1 MKRKNNKGFT
11 LIEILAAVVILGIIS
26 TIAVP
31 AVYKYVTKTKD
42 FSYENM
48 YKTVYDA
55 VKNYRIDTNDVSAN
69 GITAPT
75 YTKADINNFVELNY
89 LDPLIDPADR
99 SKKCSAEVYVF
110 ECNNEDKTVLED
122 HSYSVQL
129 TCSAYSDAKVFN
141 DNGDLLS
148 DAEIASCVGDGDG
161 NVGNF
166 TVEDADLK
174 YEDKNGADYDGKWT
188 NKNVWLGNF
197 KVKGINLSDVDHFE
211 YSTTVKSSVDV
222 NAEAISLG
230 TNAKQYRFT
239 GETNVSFRVRAVDK
253 NGRVSV
259 WSDKVFRVRID
270 RVSPEVTMELIDSS
284 DNFISPA
291 YKGTATSN
299 TYTHDGWVGSS
310 GSTVPNVRIS
320 AKDDKS
326 GINEELKVNY
336 NTSGDF
342 SNFNTNWN
350 GVSGSKK
357 FKDGNV
363 FIANGLDDGFRV
375 IECTV
380 TDKAGNKTTGTIKVK
395 IDTTAPEV
403 TMKIINSS
411 NDFSSSSFKG
421 TSTKNVYIHDSWV
434 GKSDS
439 GNPKVRISA
448 KDNGAGINEEFD
460 IKYNATDDYSN
471 FNTNWTNQS
480 GSRKFKTNNKFTSK
494 EIGGGFR
501 VIECTVTDKAGNV
514 TRGTIKVKIDTV
526 APSVT
531 MAMVYGDNKSTTGCT
546 SKKFTGSGDG
556 NTDTCSDWV
565 KKNENNKVK
574 VMITATDS
582 GKLKDNLEVYYN
594 TAGDYKNF
602 NKMWNNSSGSKNFES
617 DSTFTS
623 NEIIDGYRVIKCVVK
638 DEAGN
643 TTEGIINVKI
653 DTKPPTIKLD
663 LKTASKSTLLKSYS
677 CSDSTCDKS
686 YTNGDNDWVNKS
698 VKDTV
703 SFSDN
708 GSGTSSLK
716 ARYNEAGKSSNNG
729 KMSEWS
735 TRENDS
741 SVTIKDGDR
750 YMEYQATDVAGN
762 TTTLKFSVKKDTE
775 PPKIKV
781 SFIGNKNNDNKT
793 MFTADFT
800 ATDDEN
806 RSEYASS
813 LEYEYDPWVNSYN
826 DIVGETITVSD
837 ALSGVKKDAKIKRTL
852 YNSTYSYTQAL
863 KNAATTT
870 DDWSYTSNYERTI
883 KYSDTYLADGYRVF
897 TYQVKD
903 QAGNVATYKVK
914 FKIDKTPPTGWVQV
928 LDKDGKAIAFKSDG
942 TTQITQKVTFSKTL
956 TDLVGLKIHGEDV
969 TSGVGAYF
977 NIGFNKPGKT
987 TCAIDDTIN
996 TTYSYSFSDIT
1007 YNNDD
1012 ISTKATRVIKNA
1024 FYNGCRYFKVTL
1036 TDIAG
1041 NKKTI
1046 KIALTQNTNQATE
1059 TVAADT
1065 NPVGCHYYDYYV
1077 RRTGYSWGCT
1087 CGSTHSSS
1095 TGAHFIVC
1103 KHTDGKYYGKKE
1115 YYRKVK
1121 NNKTKQLGPTLIC
1134 PDSPKPA
1141 DGDIAKHKYL
1151 SKKISDTINWD
1162 YYGSTVSGKKWS
1174 NW

>member
-11 LIEILAAVVILGIIS
+11 LIEILAAIVILGIIS

-110 ECNNEDKTVLED
+110 VCNNEDKTVLED

-148 DAEIASCVGDGDG
+148 DAEIASCIGGGDG

-174 YEDKNGADYDGKWT
+174 FEDKNGADYDGKWT

-211 YSTTVKSSVDV
+211 YSTAAQSSVDV

-239 GETNVSFRVRAVDK
+239 DETNVSFRVRAVDK

-284 DNFISPA
+284 DNFTSPT

-357 FKDGNV
+357 FKDGNI

-403 TMKIINSS
+403 TMKIVNS
-411 NDFSSSSFKG
+411 NNNFTSSFKG

-448 KDNGAGINEEFD
+448 EDNGAGINEEFD

-852 YNSTYSYTQAL
+852 YNSAYSYTQAL

-928 LDKDGKAIAFKSDG
+928 LDKDDKAIAFKSDG
-942 TTQITQKVTFSKTL
+942 TTQITQKATFSKTL
-956 TDLVGLKIHGEDV
+956 TDLVGLKIHGEDK

-987 TCAIDDTIN
+987 KCAIDDTIN

>member
-11 LIEILAAVVILGIIS
+11 LIEILAAIVILGIIS

-110 ECNNEDKTVLED
+110 VCNNEDKTVLED

-148 DAEIASCVGDGDG
+148 DAEIASCIGGGDG

-211 YSTTVKSSVDV
+211 YSTAAQSSVDV
-222 NAEAISLG
+222 NAEAVSLG

-357 FKDGNV
+357 FKDGNI

-403 TMKIINSS
+403 TMKIVNS
-411 NDFSSSSFKG
+411 NNNFTSSFKG

-448 KDNGAGINEEFD
+448 EDNGAGINEEFD

-501 VIECTVTDKAGNV
+501 VIECTVTDKAGNL

-852 YNSTYSYTQAL
+852 YNSTYSYTKAL

-987 TCAIDDTIN
+987 KCAIDDAIN

>member
-11 LIEILAAVVILGIIS
+11 LIEILAAIVILGIIS

-55 VKNYRIDTNDVSAN
+55 VKNYRIDTNDDSVTRPN
-69 GITAPT
+69 VPT
-75 YTKADINNFVELNY
+75 YTKSDINEFVELNY
-89 LDPLIDPADR
+89 LDSLIDPADR

-110 ECNNEDKTVLED
+110 DCLDDDKTVLRD
-122 HSYSVQL
+122 HVYSVQL
-129 TCSAYSDAKVFN
+129 TCSAHSSTRIFN
-141 DNGDLLS
+141 DNGDFLS
-148 DAEIASCVGDGDG
+148 DAEIASCIGGGDG

-174 YEDKNGADYDGKWT
+174 FEDKNGADYDGKWT

-211 YSTTVKSSVDV
+211 YSTTVKSSVDI

-239 GETNVSFRVRAVDK
+239 DETNVSFRVRAVDK

-284 DNFISPA
+284 DNFTSPT

-403 TMKIINSS
+403 TMKIVNS
-411 NDFSSSSFKG
+411 NNNFTSSFKG
-421 TSTKNVYIHDSWV
+421 TSTKNVCIHDSWV

-448 KDNGAGINEEFD
+448 EDNGAGINEEFD

-494 EIGGGFR
+494 EIGDGFR

-514 TRGTIKVKIDTV
+514 TKGTIKVKIDTT
-526 APSVT
+526 APEVT
-531 MAMVYGDNKSTTGCT
+531 MKIVNSNNYFSSPTYIGVDTVNNTYIHGSWVGKSGTTKPSIRVEAKDNA
-546 SKKFTGSGDG
+546 SG
-556 NTDTCSDWV
+556 V
-565 KKNENNKVK
+565 NENLNV
-574 VMITATDS
+574 
-582 GKLKDNLEVYYN
+582 NYN
-594 TAGDYKNF
+594 TAGDYNDF
-602 NKMWNNSSGSKNFES
+602 NTNWTDTSGSKKFTGNV
-617 DSTFTS
+617 FTS
-623 NEIIDGYRVIKCVVK
+623 GDLADGYRVFEATVTDRAGNKTTGTIKVK
-638 DEAGN
+638 IDATLPKITMNLYNNSNNTKVGDTYSCSNNTCDIKYTNSSTNNWVNKDVYDKISVSDTGSGVDDNTILAGYNAYGNASLNTNVTFKNRTNGSTSQRILDGNRYMIYKVTDRAGN
-643 TTEGIINVKI
+643 TTELRFN
-653 DTKPPTIKLD
+653 
-663 LKTASKSTLLKSYS
+663 LLK
-677 CSDSTCDKS
+677 
-686 YTNGDNDWVNKS
+686 
-698 VKDTV
+698 DT
-703 SFSDN
+703 D
-708 GSGTSSLK
+708 
-716 ARYNEAGKSSNNG
+716 
-729 KMSEWS
+729 
-735 TRENDS
+735 
-741 SVTIKDGDR
+741 
-750 YMEYQATDVAGN
+750 
-762 TTTLKFSVKKDTE
+762 

-781 SFIGNKNNDNKT
+781 SFTGNKNNKT

-800 ATDDEN
+800 AIDDEN

-826 DIVGETITVSD
+826 DIIGDKIVVSD
-837 ALSGVKKDAKIKRTL
+837 SLSGVDRDAKILRKL
-852 YNSTYSYTQAL
+852 YNDDSDYDKAMSNNTKSSYWNYDNDSTSR
-863 KNAATTT
+863 
-870 DDWSYTSNYERTI
+870 SF
-883 KYSDTYLADGYRVF
+883 KYDAKYLADGYRVF

-903 QAGNVATYKVK
+903 QAGNSATYKVK
-914 FKIDKTPPTGWVQV
+914 FKVDKKLPTGWVQV

-942 TTQITQKVTFSKTL
+942 TTRITQEVTFSKTL
-956 TDLVGLKIHGEDV
+956 TDRVGLKIHGEDV
-969 TSGVGAYF
+969 TSGVYAYF
-977 NIGFNKPGKT
+977 SIGFNKSGKT

-996 TTYSYSFSDIT
+996 TTSSYSFSDIT

-1012 ISTKATRVIKNA
+1012 ISTKATRVIKKA

-1041 NKKTI
+1041 NKRTI
-1046 KIALTQNTNQATE
+1046 KIKLTQDTTQAAE
-1059 TVAADT
+1059 TVKADT

-1077 RRTGYSWGCT
+1077 RRTGYSWGCS

-1095 TGAHFIVC
+1095 TGAHFVVC

-1121 NNKTKQLGPTLIC
+1121 NNQTKKLGPTLIC
-1134 PDSPKPA
+1134 PYSPKPA
-1141 DGDIAKHKYL
+1141 DGDIANHKYL
-1151 SKKISDTINWD
+1151 SKKVSDTIDWS

>member
-11 LIEILAAVVILGIIS
+11 LIEILAAIVILGIIS

-110 ECNNEDKTVLED
+110 VCNNEDKTVLED

-148 DAEIASCVGDGDG
+148 DAEIASCIGGGDG

-174 YEDKNGADYDGKWT
+174 FEDKNGADYDGKWT

-211 YSTTVKSSVDV
+211 YSTAAQSSVDV
-222 NAEAISLG
+222 NAEAVSLG

-357 FKDGNV
+357 FKDGNI

-403 TMKIINSS
+403 TMKIVNS
-411 NDFSSSSFKG
+411 NNNFTSSFKG

-448 KDNGAGINEEFD
+448 EDNGAGINEEFD

-501 VIECTVTDKAGNV
+501 VIECTVTDKAGNL

-852 YNSTYSYTQAL
+852 YNSTYSYTKAL

>member
-11 LIEILAAVVILGIIS
+11 LIEILAAIVILGIIS

-110 ECNNEDKTVLED
+110 VCNNEDKTVLED

-148 DAEIASCVGDGDG
+148 DAEIASCIGGGDG

-211 YSTTVKSSVDV
+211 YSTAAQSSVDV

-239 GETNVSFRVRAVDK
+239 DETNVSFRVRAVDK

-284 DNFISPA
+284 DNFTSPT

-299 TYTHDGWVGSS
+299 TYTHDGWVGGS

-357 FKDGNV
+357 FKDGNI

-403 TMKIINSS
+403 TMKIVNS
-411 NDFSSSSFKG
+411 NNNFTSSFKG

-448 KDNGAGINEEFD
+448 EDNGAGINEEFD

-928 LDKDGKAIAFKSDG
+928 LDKDDKAIAFKSDG
-942 TTQITQKVTFSKTL
+942 TTQITQKATFSKTL
-956 TDLVGLKIHGEDV
+956 TDLVGLKIHGEDK

-987 TCAIDDTIN
+987 KCAIDDAIN

>member
-55 VKNYRIDTNDVSAN
+55 VKNYRIDTNDDSVK
-69 GITAPT
+69 GRTAPT
-75 YTKADINNFVELNY
+75 YTKNDINGFVELNY

-110 ECNNEDKTVLED
+110 DCNNEDKTVLRD
-122 HSYSVQL
+122 HVYSVQL
-129 TCSAYSDAKVFN
+129 TCSAHSSARIFN
-141 DNGDLLS
+141 DNGDFLS
-148 DAEIASCVGDGDG
+148 DAEIASCIGGGDG

-174 YEDKNGADYDGKWT
+174 FEDKNGADYDGKWT

-211 YSTTVKSSVDV
+211 YSTAAQSSVDV

-239 GETNVSFRVRAVDK
+239 GDTNVSFRVRAVDK

-284 DNFISPA
+284 DNFTSPT

-357 FKDGNV
+357 FKDGNI

-380 TDKAGNKTTGTIKVK
+380 TDKAGNKTTGTIRVK
-395 IDTTAPEV
+395 IDATAPEV
-403 TMKIINSS
+403 TMKIVNS
-411 NDFSSSSFKG
+411 NNNFTSSFKG

-448 KDNGAGINEEFD
+448 EDNGAGINEEFD

-677 CSDSTCDKS
+677 CSDSACDKS

-928 LDKDGKAIAFKSDG
+928 LDKDGKAIAFKSG
-942 TTQITQKVTFSKTL
+942 TTQITQEVTFSKTL
-956 TDLVGLKIHGEDV
+956 TDPVGLKIHGEDV

-977 NIGFNKPGKT
+977 NIGFNKSGKK

-996 TTYSYSFSDIT
+996 TTSSYSFSDIT

-1046 KIALTQNTNQATE
+1046 KIKLTQDTTQAAE
-1059 TVAADT
+1059 TVKADT

-1095 TGAHFIVC
+1095 TGGHFVVC

-1121 NNKTKQLGPTLIC
+1121 NNKTKELSPTLIC
-1134 PDSPKPA
+1134 PYSPKPA
-1141 DGDIAKHKYL
+1141 DGDIANHKFL
-1151 SKKISDTINWD
+1151 SKEISDTINWD

>member
-11 LIEILAAVVILGIIS
+11 LIEILAAIVILGIIS

-110 ECNNEDKTVLED
+110 VCNNEDKTVLED

-148 DAEIASCVGDGDG
+148 DAEIASCIGGGDG

-211 YSTTVKSSVDV
+211 YSTAAQSSVDV

-239 GETNVSFRVRAVDK
+239 DETNVSFRVRAVDK

-284 DNFISPA
+284 DNFTSPT

-299 TYTHDGWVGSS
+299 TYTHDGWVGGS

-357 FKDGNV
+357 FKDGNI

-403 TMKIINSS
+403 TMKIVNS
-411 NDFSSSSFKG
+411 NNNFTSSFKG

-448 KDNGAGINEEFD
+448 EDNGAGINEEFD

-914 FKIDKTPPTGWVQV
+914 FKVDKKLPTGWVQV
-928 LDKDGKAIAFKSDG
+928 LDKDDKAIAFKSDG
-942 TTQITQKVTFSKTL
+942 TTQITQKATFSKTL
-956 TDLVGLKIHGEDV
+956 TDLVGLKIHGEDK

-987 TCAIDDTIN
+987 KCAIDDTIN

>member
-11 LIEILAAVVILGIIS
+11 LIEILAAIVILGIIS

-110 ECNNEDKTVLED
+110 DCNNEDKTVLED

-174 YEDKNGADYDGKWT
+174 FEDKNGADYDGKWT

-211 YSTTVKSSVDV
+211 YSTAAQSSVDV

-239 GETNVSFRVRAVDK
+239 DETNVSFRVRAVDK

-270 RVSPEVTMELIDSS
+270 SVSPEVTMELIDSS
-284 DNFISPA
+284 DNFTSPT

-357 FKDGNV
+357 FKDGNI

-403 TMKIINSS
+403 TMKIVNS
-411 NDFSSSSFKG
+411 NNNFTSSFKG

-448 KDNGAGINEEFD
+448 EDNGAGINEEFD

-501 VIECTVTDKAGNV
+501 VIECTVTDKAGNL

-852 YNSTYSYTQAL
+852 YNSTYSYTKAL

>member
-11 LIEILAAVVILGIIS
+11 LIEILAAIVILGIIS

-110 ECNNEDKTVLED
+110 VCNNEDKTVLED

-174 YEDKNGADYDGKWT
+174 FEDKNGADYDGKWT

-211 YSTTVKSSVDV
+211 YSTAAQSSVDV
-222 NAEAISLG
+222 NAEAVSLG

-357 FKDGNV
+357 FKDGNI

-403 TMKIINSS
+403 TMKIVNS
-411 NDFSSSSFKG
+411 NNNFTSSFKG

-448 KDNGAGINEEFD
+448 EDNGAGINEEFD

-501 VIECTVTDKAGNV
+501 VIECTVTDKAGNL

-852 YNSTYSYTQAL
+852 YNSTYSYTKAL

-928 LDKDGKAIAFKSDG
+928 LDKDDKAIAFKSDG

>member
-11 LIEILAAVVILGIIS
+11 LIEILAAIVILGIIS

-110 ECNNEDKTVLED
+110 VCNNEDKTVLED

-148 DAEIASCVGDGDG
+148 DAEIASCIGGGDG

-211 YSTTVKSSVDV
+211 YSTAAQSSVDV
-222 NAEAISLG
+222 NAEAVSLG

-357 FKDGNV
+357 FKDGNI

-403 TMKIINSS
+403 TMKIVNS
-411 NDFSSSSFKG
+411 NNNFTSSFKG

-448 KDNGAGINEEFD
+448 EDNGAGINEEFD

-852 YNSTYSYTQAL
+852 YNSTYSYTKAL

-928 LDKDGKAIAFKSDG
+928 LDKDDKAIAFKSDG
-942 TTQITQKVTFSKTL
+942 TTQITQKATFSKTL
-956 TDLVGLKIHGEDV
+956 TDLVGLKIHGEDK

>member
-55 VKNYRIDTNDVSAN
+55 VKNYRIDTNDDSVK
-69 GITAPT
+69 GRTAPT
-75 YTKADINNFVELNY
+75 YTKNDINGFVELNY

-110 ECNNEDKTVLED
+110 DCNNEDKTVLRD
-122 HSYSVQL
+122 HVYSVQL
-129 TCSAYSDAKVFN
+129 TCSAHSSARIFN
-141 DNGDLLS
+141 DNGDFLS
-148 DAEIASCVGDGDG
+148 DAEIASCIGGGDG

-174 YEDKNGADYDGKWT
+174 FEDKNGADYDGKWT

-211 YSTTVKSSVDV
+211 YSTAAQSSVDV

-239 GETNVSFRVRAVDK
+239 GDTNVSFRVRAVDK

-380 TDKAGNKTTGTIKVK
+380 TDKAGNKTTGTIRVK
-395 IDTTAPEV
+395 IDATAPEV
-403 TMKIINSS
+403 TMKIVNS
-411 NDFSSSSFKG
+411 NNNFTSSFKG

-448 KDNGAGINEEFD
+448 EDNGAGINEEFD

-852 YNSTYSYTQAL
+852 YNSAYSYTQAL

-928 LDKDGKAIAFKSDG
+928 LDKDDKAIAFKSDG

-987 TCAIDDTIN
+987 TCAIDDAIN
-996 TTYSYSFSDIT
+996 TTSSYSFSDIT

-1036 TDIAG
+1036 IDIAG

-1141 DGDIAKHKYL
+1141 DGDIAKHKFL
-1151 SKKISDTINWD
+1151 SKEISDTINWD

>member
-11 LIEILAAVVILGIIS
+11 LIEILAAIVILGIIS

-110 ECNNEDKTVLED
+110 VCNNEDKTVLED

-148 DAEIASCVGDGDG
+148 DAEIASCIGGGDG

-174 YEDKNGADYDGKWT
+174 FEDKNGADYDGKWT

-211 YSTTVKSSVDV
+211 YSTAAQSSVDV

-239 GETNVSFRVRAVDK
+239 DETNVSFRVRAVDK

-284 DNFISPA
+284 DNFTSPT

-299 TYTHDGWVGSS
+299 TYTHDGWVGGS

-357 FKDGNV
+357 FKDGNI

-403 TMKIINSS
+403 TMKIVNS
-411 NDFSSSSFKG
+411 NNNFTSSFKG

-448 KDNGAGINEEFD
+448 EDNGAGINEEFD

-852 YNSTYSYTQAL
+852 YNSAYSYTQAL

-928 LDKDGKAIAFKSDG
+928 LDKDDKAIAFKSDG
-942 TTQITQKVTFSKTL
+942 TTQITQKATFSKTL
-956 TDLVGLKIHGEDV
+956 TDLVGLKIHGEDK

-987 TCAIDDTIN
+987 KCAIDDTIN

>member
-11 LIEILAAVVILGIIS
+11 LIEILAAIVILGIIS

-110 ECNNEDKTVLED
+110 VCNNEDKTVLED

-148 DAEIASCVGDGDG
+148 DAEIASCIGGGDG

-211 YSTTVKSSVDV
+211 YSTAAQSSVDV
-222 NAEAISLG
+222 NAEAVSLG

-357 FKDGNV
+357 FKDGNI

-403 TMKIINSS
+403 TMKIVNS
-411 NDFSSSSFKG
+411 NNNFTSSFKG

-448 KDNGAGINEEFD
+448 EDNGAGINEEFD

-501 VIECTVTDKAGNV
+501 VIECTVTDKAGNL

-852 YNSTYSYTQAL
+852 YNSAYSYTQAL

-928 LDKDGKAIAFKSDG
+928 LDKDDKAIAFKSDG

-956 TDLVGLKIHGEDV
+956 TDLVGLKIHGEDK

-987 TCAIDDTIN
+987 KCAIDDAIN

>member
-11 LIEILAAVVILGIIS
+11 LIEILGAIVILGIIS

-110 ECNNEDKTVLED
+110 VCNNEDKTVLED

-148 DAEIASCVGDGDG
+148 DAEIASCIGGGDG

-211 YSTTVKSSVDV
+211 YSTAAQSSVDV

-239 GETNVSFRVRAVDK
+239 DETNVSFRVRAVDK

-284 DNFISPA
+284 DNFTSPT

-357 FKDGNV
+357 FKDGNI

-403 TMKIINSS
+403 TMKIVNS
-411 NDFSSSSFKG
+411 NNNFTSSFKG

-448 KDNGAGINEEFD
+448 EDNGAGINEEFD

-677 CSDSTCDKS
+677 CSDSACDKS

-852 YNSTYSYTQAL
+852 YNSTYSYTKAL

>member
-55 VKNYRIDTNDVSAN
+55 VKNYRIDTNDDSVK
-69 GITAPT
+69 GRTAPT
-75 YTKADINNFVELNY
+75 YTKNDINGFVELNY

-110 ECNNEDKTVLED
+110 DCNNEDKTVLRD
-122 HSYSVQL
+122 HVYSVQL
-129 TCSAYSDAKVFN
+129 TCSAHSSARIFN
-141 DNGDLLS
+141 DNGDFLS
-148 DAEIASCVGDGDG
+148 DAEIASCIGGGDG

-174 YEDKNGADYDGKWT
+174 FEDKNGADYDGKWT

-211 YSTTVKSSVDV
+211 YSTAAQSSVDV

-239 GETNVSFRVRAVDK
+239 GDTNVSFRVRAVDK

-284 DNFISPA
+284 DNFTSPT

-380 TDKAGNKTTGTIKVK
+380 TDKAGNKTTGTIRVK
-395 IDTTAPEV
+395 IDATAPEV
-403 TMKIINSS
+403 TMKIVNS
-411 NDFSSSSFKG
+411 NNNFTSSFKG

-448 KDNGAGINEEFD
+448 EDNGAGINEEFD

-735 TRENDS
+735 TRKNDS

-852 YNSTYSYTQAL
+852 YNSAYSYTQAL

-928 LDKDGKAIAFKSDG
+928 LDKDDKAIAFKSDG

-987 TCAIDDTIN
+987 TCAIDDAIN
-996 TTYSYSFSDIT
+996 TTSSYSFSDIT

-1012 ISTKATRVIKNA
+1012 ISTKATRVIKKA

-1036 TDIAG
+1036 IDIAG

>member
-110 ECNNEDKTVLED
+110 VCNNEDKTVLED

-148 DAEIASCVGDGDG
+148 DAEIASCIGGGDG

-174 YEDKNGADYDGKWT
+174 YEDKNGADYGGKWT

-211 YSTTVKSSVDV
+211 YSTAAQSSVDV
-222 NAEAISLG
+222 NAEAVSLG

-239 GETNVSFRVRAVDK
+239 DETNVSFRVRAVDK

-284 DNFISPA
+284 DNFTSPT

-380 TDKAGNKTTGTIKVK
+380 TDKAGNKTTGTIRVK
-395 IDTTAPEV
+395 IDATAPEV
-403 TMKIINSS
+403 TMKIVNS
-411 NDFSSSSFKG
+411 NNNFTSSFKG

-677 CSDSTCDKS
+677 CSDSACDKS

-928 LDKDGKAIAFKSDG
+928 LDKDDKAIAFKSDG
-942 TTQITQKVTFSKTL
+942 TTQITQKATFSKTL

-987 TCAIDDTIN
+987 KCAIDDTIN

>member
-148 DAEIASCVGDGDG
+148 DAEIASCVGGGDG

-174 YEDKNGADYDGKWT
+174 FEDKNGADYDGKWT

-852 YNSTYSYTQAL
+852 YNSAYSYTQAL

-928 LDKDGKAIAFKSDG
+928 LDKDDKAIAFKSDG
-942 TTQITQKVTFSKTL
+942 TTQITQKATFSKTL
-956 TDLVGLKIHGEDV
+956 TDLVGLKIHGEDK

-987 TCAIDDTIN
+987 KCAIDDAIN
-996 TTYSYSFSDIT
+996 TTSSYSFSDIT

-1036 TDIAG
+1036 IDIAG

>member
-781 SFIGNKNNDNKT
+781 SFTGNKNNDNKT

-852 YNSTYSYTQAL
+852 YNSAYSYTQAL

-956 TDLVGLKIHGEDV
+956 TDLVGLKIHGEDK

-987 TCAIDDTIN
+987 KCAIDDAIN

>member
-11 LIEILAAVVILGIIS
+11 LIEILAAIVILGIIS

-110 ECNNEDKTVLED
+110 VCNNEDKTVLED

-148 DAEIASCVGDGDG
+148 DAEIASCIGGGDG

-211 YSTTVKSSVDV
+211 YSTAAQSSVDV
-222 NAEAISLG
+222 NAEAVSLG

-284 DNFISPA
+284 DNFTSPT

-357 FKDGNV
+357 FKDGNI

-403 TMKIINSS
+403 TMKIVNS
-411 NDFSSSSFKG
+411 NNNFTSSFKG

-448 KDNGAGINEEFD
+448 EDNGAGINEEFD

-501 VIECTVTDKAGNV
+501 VIECTVTDKAGNL

-852 YNSTYSYTQAL
+852 YNSTYSYTKAL

>member
-11 LIEILAAVVILGIIS
+11 LIEILAAIVILGIIS

-110 ECNNEDKTVLED
+110 VCNNEDKTVLED

-148 DAEIASCVGDGDG
+148 DAEIASCIGGGDG

-211 YSTTVKSSVDV
+211 YSTAAQSSVDV

-239 GETNVSFRVRAVDK
+239 DETNVSFRVRAVDK

-284 DNFISPA
+284 DNFTSPT

-299 TYTHDGWVGSS
+299 TYTHDGWVGGS

-357 FKDGNV
+357 FKDGNI

-403 TMKIINSS
+403 TMKIVNS
-411 NDFSSSSFKG
+411 NNNFTSSFKG

-448 KDNGAGINEEFD
+448 EDNGAGINEEFD

-928 LDKDGKAIAFKSDG
+928 LDKDDKAIAFKSDG
-942 TTQITQKVTFSKTL
+942 TTQITQKATFSKTL
-956 TDLVGLKIHGEDV
+956 TDLVGLKIHGEDK

-987 TCAIDDTIN
+987 KCAIDDTIN

>member
-11 LIEILAAVVILGIIS
+11 LIEILAAIVILGIIS

-110 ECNNEDKTVLED
+110 VCNNEDKTVLED

-148 DAEIASCVGDGDG
+148 DAEIASCIGGGDG

-211 YSTTVKSSVDV
+211 YSTAAQSSVDV
-222 NAEAISLG
+222 NAEAVSLG

-299 TYTHDGWVGSS
+299 TYTHDGWVGGS

-357 FKDGNV
+357 FKDGNI

-403 TMKIINSS
+403 TMKIVNS
-411 NDFSSSSFKG
+411 NNNFTSSFKG

-448 KDNGAGINEEFD
+448 EDNGAGINEEFD

-852 YNSTYSYTQAL
+852 YNSAYSYTQAL

-928 LDKDGKAIAFKSDG
+928 LDKDDKAIAFKSDG
-942 TTQITQKVTFSKTL
+942 TTQITQKATFSKTL

-987 TCAIDDTIN
+987 KCAIDDAIN

>member
-11 LIEILAAVVILGIIS
+11 LIEILAAIVILGIIS

-110 ECNNEDKTVLED
+110 VCNNEDKTVLED

-174 YEDKNGADYDGKWT
+174 FEDKNGADYDGKWT

-211 YSTTVKSSVDV
+211 YSTAAQSSVDV

-239 GETNVSFRVRAVDK
+239 DETNVSFRVRAVDK

-270 RVSPEVTMELIDSS
+270 SVSPEVTMELIDSS
-284 DNFISPA
+284 DNFTSPT

-357 FKDGNV
+357 FKDGNI

-403 TMKIINSS
+403 TMKIVNS
-411 NDFSSSSFKG
+411 NNNFTSSFKG

-448 KDNGAGINEEFD
+448 EDNGAGINEEFD

-501 VIECTVTDKAGNV
+501 VIECTVTDKAGNL

-852 YNSTYSYTQAL
+852 YNSTYSYTKAL

>member
-11 LIEILAAVVILGIIS
+11 LIEILAAIVILGIIS
-26 TIAVP
+26 AIAVP

-55 VKNYRIDTNDVSAN
+55 VKNYRIDTNDDSVK
-69 GITAPT
+69 GDKVPT
-75 YTKADINNFVELNY
+75 YTKNDINEFVELNY
-89 LDPLIDPADR
+89 LDSLIDPADR

-110 ECNNEDKTVLED
+110 DCLDDDKTVLRD
-122 HSYSVQL
+122 HVYSVQL
-129 TCSAYSDAKVFN
+129 TCSAHSSTRIFN
-141 DNGDLLS
+141 DNGDFLS
-148 DAEIASCVGDGDG
+148 DAEIASCIGGGDG

-174 YEDKNGADYDGKWT
+174 FEDKNGADYDGKWT

-211 YSTTVKSSVDV
+211 YSTAAQSSVDV

-284 DNFISPA
+284 DNFTSPA

-299 TYTHDGWVGSS
+299 TYTHDNWVGSS
-310 GSTVPNVRIS
+310 GSTVPNVRIR

-380 TDKAGNKTTGTIKVK
+380 TDKAGNKTTGTIRVK
-395 IDTTAPEV
+395 IDATAPAV
-403 TMKIINSS
+403 TMEIVNS
-411 NDFSSSSFKG
+411 NNNFTSSFKG
-421 TSTKNVYIHDSWV
+421 TSTKNVYIHDSWA

-448 KDNGAGINEEFD
+448 EDNGTGINEEFD
-460 IKYNATDDYSN
+460 IKYNTTGDYSN

-480 GSRKFKTNNKFTSK
+480 GSRKFKTNNKFTSN
-494 EIGGGFR
+494 EIGDGFR

-663 LKTASKSTLLKSYS
+663 LKTASESTLLKSYS

-762 TTTLKFSVKKDTE
+762 TTTLKFSVKKDTD

-781 SFIGNKNNDNKT
+781 SFTGNKNNKT

-928 LDKDGKAIAFKSDG
+928 LDKDGKAIAFKSG
-942 TTQITQKVTFSKTL
+942 TTQITQEVTFSKTL
-956 TDLVGLKIHGEDV
+956 TDPVGLKIHGEDV

-977 NIGFNKPGKT
+977 NIGFNKSGKT

-996 TTYSYSFSDIT
+996 TTSSYSFSDIT

-1046 KIALTQNTNQATE
+1046 KIKLTQDTTQAAE
-1059 TVAADT
+1059 TVKADT

-1095 TGAHFIVC
+1095 TGGHFVVC

-1121 NNKTKQLGPTLIC
+1121 NNKTKELSPTLIC
-1134 PDSPKPA
+1134 PYSPKPA
-1141 DGDIAKHKYL
+1141 DGDIANHKFL
-1151 SKKISDTINWD
+1151 SKEISDTINWD

>member
-11 LIEILAAVVILGIIS
+11 LIEILAAIVILGIIS

-110 ECNNEDKTVLED
+110 VCNNEDKTVLED

-148 DAEIASCVGDGDG
+148 DAEIASCIGGGDG

-211 YSTTVKSSVDV
+211 YSTAAQSSVDV
-222 NAEAISLG
+222 NAEAVSLG

-357 FKDGNV
+357 FKDGNI

-403 TMKIINSS
+403 TMKIVNS
-411 NDFSSSSFKG
+411 NNNFTSSFKG

-448 KDNGAGINEEFD
+448 EDNGAGINEEFD

-852 YNSTYSYTQAL
+852 YNSTYSYTKAL

>member
-987 TCAIDDTIN
+987 TCAIDDAIN

>member
-11 LIEILAAVVILGIIS
+11 LIEILAAIVILGIIS

-110 ECNNEDKTVLED
+110 VCNNEDKTVLED

-148 DAEIASCVGDGDG
+148 DAEIASCIGGGDG

-211 YSTTVKSSVDV
+211 YSTAAQSSVDV
-222 NAEAISLG
+222 NAEAVSLG

-284 DNFISPA
+284 DNFTSPT

-357 FKDGNV
+357 FKDGNI

-403 TMKIINSS
+403 TMKIVNS
-411 NDFSSSSFKG
+411 NNNFTSSFKG

-448 KDNGAGINEEFD
+448 EDNGAGINEEFD

-852 YNSTYSYTQAL
+852 YNSTYSYTKAL

>member
-11 LIEILAAVVILGIIS
+11 LIEILAAIVILGIIS

-110 ECNNEDKTVLED
+110 VCNNEDKTVLED

-148 DAEIASCVGDGDG
+148 DAEIASCIGGGDG

-211 YSTTVKSSVDV
+211 YSTAAQSSVDV

-239 GETNVSFRVRAVDK
+239 DETNVSFRVRAVDK

-284 DNFISPA
+284 DNFTSPT

-357 FKDGNV
+357 FKDGNI

-403 TMKIINSS
+403 TMKIVNS
-411 NDFSSSSFKG
+411 NNNFTSSFKG

-448 KDNGAGINEEFD
+448 EDNGAGINEEFD

-852 YNSTYSYTQAL
+852 YNSAYSYTQAL

-928 LDKDGKAIAFKSDG
+928 LDKDDKAIAFKSDG
-942 TTQITQKVTFSKTL
+942 TTQITQKATFSKTL
-956 TDLVGLKIHGEDV
+956 TDLVGLKIHGEDK

-987 TCAIDDTIN
+987 KCAIDDTIN

>member
-69 GITAPT
+69 GFSAPT

-110 ECNNEDKTVLED
+110 VCNNEDKTVLED

-148 DAEIASCVGDGDG
+148 DAEIASCIGGGDG

-211 YSTTVKSSVDV
+211 YSTAAQSSVDV

-239 GETNVSFRVRAVDK
+239 DETNVSFRVRAVDK

-270 RVSPEVTMELIDSS
+270 RVSPEVTMELIDSNS
-284 DNFISPA
+284 NFTSPK

-299 TYTHDGWVGSS
+299 TYTHDNWVGGS
-310 GSTVPNVRIS
+310 GSAIPNVRIR

-363 FIANGLDDGFRV
+363 FVANGLDDGFRV

-380 TDKAGNKTTGTIKVK
+380 TDKAGNKTTGTIRIK
-395 IDTTAPEV
+395 IDATAPAV
-403 TMKIINSS
+403 TMKIANS
-411 NDFSSSSFKG
+411 NNNFSSPSFKG

-448 KDNGAGINEEFD
+448 EDNGAGINEEFD

-928 LDKDGKAIAFKSDG
+928 LDKDDKAIAFKSDG
-942 TTQITQKVTFSKTL
+942 TTRITEQVTFSKTL
-956 TDLVGLKIHGEDV
+956 TDRVGLKIHGEDV
-969 TSGVGAYF
+969 TSGVYAYF
-977 NIGFNKPGKT
+977 SIGFNKSGKT

-996 TTYSYSFSDIT
+996 TTSSYSFSDIT

-1046 KIALTQNTNQATE
+1046 KIKLTQDTTQAAE
-1059 TVAADT
+1059 TVKADT

-1095 TGAHFIVC
+1095 TGGHFVVC

-1121 NNKTKQLGPTLIC
+1121 NNKTKELSPTLIC
-1134 PDSPKPA
+1134 PYSPKPA
-1141 DGDIAKHKYL
+1141 DGDIANHKFL
-1151 SKKISDTINWD
+1151 SKEISDTINWD

>member
-11 LIEILAAVVILGIIS
+11 LIEILAAIVILGIIS

-110 ECNNEDKTVLED
+110 VCNNEDKTVLED

-211 YSTTVKSSVDV
+211 YSTAAQSSVDV
-222 NAEAISLG
+222 NAEAVSLG

-357 FKDGNV
+357 FKDGNI

-403 TMKIINSS
+403 TMKIVNS
-411 NDFSSSSFKG
+411 NNNFTSSFKG

-448 KDNGAGINEEFD
+448 EDNGAGINEEFD

-501 VIECTVTDKAGNV
+501 VIECTVTDKAGNL

-852 YNSTYSYTQAL
+852 YNSTYSYTKAL

-928 LDKDGKAIAFKSDG
+928 LDKDDKAIAFKSDG

-987 TCAIDDTIN
+987 KCAIDDAIN

>member
-11 LIEILAAVVILGIIS
+11 LIEILAAIVILGIIS

-110 ECNNEDKTVLED
+110 VCNNEDKTVLED

-174 YEDKNGADYDGKWT
+174 FEDKNGADYDGKWT

-211 YSTTVKSSVDV
+211 YSTAAQSSVDV
-222 NAEAISLG
+222 NAEAVSLG

-239 GETNVSFRVRAVDK
+239 DETNVSFRVRAVDK

-357 FKDGNV
+357 FKDGNI

-403 TMKIINSS
+403 TMKIVNS
-411 NDFSSSSFKG
+411 NNNFTSSFKG

-448 KDNGAGINEEFD
+448 EDNGAGINEEFD

-852 YNSTYSYTQAL
+852 YNSTYSYTKAL

>member
-852 YNSTYSYTQAL
+852 YNSAYSYTQAL

-928 LDKDGKAIAFKSDG
+928 LDKDDKAIAFKSDG

-987 TCAIDDTIN
+987 TCAIDDAIN
-996 TTYSYSFSDIT
+996 TTSSYSFSDIT

-1012 ISTKATRVIKNA
+1012 ISTKATRVIKKA

-1036 TDIAG
+1036 IDIAG

>member
-928 LDKDGKAIAFKSDG
+928 LDKDGKAIAFKSG

-977 NIGFNKPGKT
+977 NIGFNKSGKK

-1012 ISTKATRVIKNA
+1012 ISTKATRVIKKA

-1036 TDIAG
+1036 IDIAG

>member
-11 LIEILAAVVILGIIS
+11 LIEILAAIVILGIIS

-110 ECNNEDKTVLED
+110 VCNNEDKTVLED

-148 DAEIASCVGDGDG
+148 DAEIASCIGGGDG

-211 YSTTVKSSVDV
+211 YSTAAQSSVDV
-222 NAEAISLG
+222 NAEAVSLG

-357 FKDGNV
+357 FKDGNI

-403 TMKIINSS
+403 TMKIVNS
-411 NDFSSSSFKG
+411 NNNFTSSFKG

-448 KDNGAGINEEFD
+448 EDNGAGINEEFD

-852 YNSTYSYTQAL
+852 YNSAYSYTQAL

-928 LDKDGKAIAFKSDG
+928 LDKDDKAIAFKSDG
-942 TTQITQKVTFSKTL
+942 TTQITQKATFSKTL
-956 TDLVGLKIHGEDV
+956 TDLVGLKIHGEDK

-987 TCAIDDTIN
+987 KCAIDDAIN

>member
-11 LIEILAAVVILGIIS
+11 LIEILAAIVILGIIS

-110 ECNNEDKTVLED
+110 VCNNEDKTVLED

-148 DAEIASCVGDGDG
+148 DAEIASCIGGGDG

-211 YSTTVKSSVDV
+211 YSTAAQSSVDV
-222 NAEAISLG
+222 NAEAVSLG

-357 FKDGNV
+357 FKDGNI

-403 TMKIINSS
+403 TMKIVNS
-411 NDFSSSSFKG
+411 NNNFTSSFKG

-448 KDNGAGINEEFD
+448 EDNGAGINEEFD

-852 YNSTYSYTQAL
+852 YNSTYSYTKAL

-928 LDKDGKAIAFKSDG
+928 LDKDDKAIAFKSDG

>member
-11 LIEILAAVVILGIIS
+11 LIEILAAIVILGIIS

-110 ECNNEDKTVLED
+110 VCNNEDKTVLED

-148 DAEIASCVGDGDG
+148 DAEIASCIGGGDG

-211 YSTTVKSSVDV
+211 YSTAAQSSVDV
-222 NAEAISLG
+222 NAEAVSLG

-357 FKDGNV
+357 FKDGNI

-403 TMKIINSS
+403 TMKIVNS
-411 NDFSSSSFKG
+411 NNNFTSSFKG

-448 KDNGAGINEEFD
+448 EDNGAGINEEFD

-501 VIECTVTDKAGNV
+501 VIECTVTDKAGNL

-852 YNSTYSYTQAL
+852 YNSTYSYTKAL

>member
-11 LIEILAAVVILGIIS
+11 LIEILAAIVILGIIS

-110 ECNNEDKTVLED
+110 DCNNEDKTVLED

-174 YEDKNGADYDGKWT
+174 FEDKNGADYDGKWT

-211 YSTTVKSSVDV
+211 YSTAAQSSVDV
-222 NAEAISLG
+222 NAEAVSLG

-239 GETNVSFRVRAVDK
+239 DETNVSFRVRAVDK

-270 RVSPEVTMELIDSS
+270 SVSPEVTMELIDSS
-284 DNFISPA
+284 DNFTSPT

-357 FKDGNV
+357 FKDGNI

-403 TMKIINSS
+403 TMKIVNS
-411 NDFSSSSFKG
+411 NNNFTSSFKG

-448 KDNGAGINEEFD
+448 EDNGAGINEEFD

-501 VIECTVTDKAGNV
+501 VIECTVTDKAGNL

-852 YNSTYSYTQAL
+852 YNSTYSYTKAL

>member
-11 LIEILAAVVILGIIS
+11 LIEILAAIVILGIIS

-110 ECNNEDKTVLED
+110 DCNNEDKTVLED

-174 YEDKNGADYDGKWT
+174 FEDKNGADYDGKWT

-211 YSTTVKSSVDV
+211 YSTAAQSSVDV

-239 GETNVSFRVRAVDK
+239 DETNVSFRVRAVDK

-284 DNFISPA
+284 DNFTSPT

-357 FKDGNV
+357 FKDGNI

-403 TMKIINSS
+403 TMKIVNS
-411 NDFSSSSFKG
+411 NNNFTSSFKG

-448 KDNGAGINEEFD
+448 EDNGAGINEEFD

-852 YNSTYSYTQAL
+852 YNSTYSYTKAL

-928 LDKDGKAIAFKSDG
+928 LDKDDKAIAFKSDG

-987 TCAIDDTIN
+987 KCAIDDAIN

>member
-11 LIEILAAVVILGIIS
+11 LIEILAAIVILGIIS

-110 ECNNEDKTVLED
+110 VCNNEDKTVLED

-148 DAEIASCVGDGDG
+148 DAEIASCIGGGDG

-211 YSTTVKSSVDV
+211 YSTAAQSSVDV
-222 NAEAISLG
+222 NAEAVSLG

-357 FKDGNV
+357 FKDGNI

-403 TMKIINSS
+403 TMKIVNS
-411 NDFSSSSFKG
+411 NNNFTSSFKG

-448 KDNGAGINEEFD
+448 EDNGAGINEEFD

-677 CSDSTCDKS
+677 CSDSACDKS

-852 YNSTYSYTQAL
+852 YNSAYSYTQAL

-942 TTQITQKVTFSKTL
+942 TTQITQKATFSKTL
-956 TDLVGLKIHGEDV
+956 TDLVGLKIHGEDK

-987 TCAIDDTIN
+987 KCAIDDAIN

>member
-11 LIEILAAVVILGIIS
+11 LIEILAAIVILGIIS

-69 GITAPT
+69 GFSAPT

-110 ECNNEDKTVLED
+110 DCNNEDKTVLED

-174 YEDKNGADYDGKWT
+174 FEDKNGADYDGKWT

-211 YSTTVKSSVDV
+211 YSTTVKSSVDI

-239 GETNVSFRVRAVDK
+239 DETNVSFRVRAVDK

-270 RVSPEVTMELIDSS
+270 RVSPEVTMELIDSNS
-284 DNFISPA
+284 NFTSPK

-299 TYTHDGWVGSS
+299 TYTHDNWVGGS
-310 GSTVPNVRIS
+310 GSAIPNVRIR

-363 FIANGLDDGFRV
+363 FVANGLDDGFRV

-403 TMKIINSS
+403 TMKIVNS
-411 NDFSSSSFKG
+411 NNYFSSP
-421 TSTKNVYIHDSWV
+421 TYIGVDTVNNTYTHGSWV
-434 GKSDS
+434 GKSGTTKPS
-439 GNPKVRISA
+439 IRVEA
-448 KDNGAGINEEFD
+448 KDNASGVNENLNVNYNTAGD
-460 IKYNATDDYSN
+460 YND
-471 FNTNWTNQS
+471 FNTNWTDTS
-480 GSRKFKTNNKFTSK
+480 GSKKFTGNVFTSGDLADGYRVFEATVTDRAGNKTTGTIKAKIDATLPKITMNLYNNSNNTKVGDTYSCSNNTCDIKYTNSSTNNWVNKDVYDKISVSDTASGVDDNTILAGYNAAGNSSLNTNVTFKNRTNGSTSQRILDGNRYMIYK
-494 EIGGGFR
+494 
-501 VIECTVTDKAGNV
+501 VTDKAGN
-514 TRGTIKVKIDTV
+514 
-526 APSVT
+526 
-531 MAMVYGDNKSTTGCT
+531 TTELR
-546 SKKFTGSGDG
+546 F
-556 NTDTCSDWV
+556 NL
-565 KKNENNKVK
+565 
-574 VMITATDS
+574 
-582 GKLKDNLEVYYN
+582 LKD
-594 TAGDYKNF
+594 
-602 NKMWNNSSGSKNFES
+602 
-617 DSTFTS
+617 
-623 NEIIDGYRVIKCVVK
+623 
-638 DEAGN
+638 
-643 TTEGIINVKI
+643 
-653 DTKPPTIKLD
+653 
-663 LKTASKSTLLKSYS
+663 
-677 CSDSTCDKS
+677 
-686 YTNGDNDWVNKS
+686 
-698 VKDTV
+698 
-703 SFSDN
+703 
-708 GSGTSSLK
+708 
-716 ARYNEAGKSSNNG
+716 
-729 KMSEWS
+729 
-735 TRENDS
+735 
-741 SVTIKDGDR
+741 
-750 YMEYQATDVAGN
+750 TD
-762 TTTLKFSVKKDTE
+762 

-781 SFIGNKNNDNKT
+781 SFTGNKNNKT

-800 ATDDEN
+800 AIDDEN

-826 DIVGETITVSD
+826 DIIGDKIVVSD
-837 ALSGVKKDAKIKRTL
+837 SLSGVDRDAKILRKL
-852 YNSTYSYTQAL
+852 YNDDSDYDKAMSNNTKSSYWNYDNDSTSR
-863 KNAATTT
+863 
-870 DDWSYTSNYERTI
+870 SF
-883 KYSDTYLADGYRVF
+883 KYDAKYLADGYRVF

-903 QAGNVATYKVK
+903 QAGNSATYKVK
-914 FKIDKTPPTGWVQV
+914 FKVDKKLPTGWVQV

-942 TTQITQKVTFSKTL
+942 TTRITQEVTFSKTL
-956 TDLVGLKIHGEDV
+956 TDRVGLKIHGEDV
-969 TSGVGAYF
+969 TSGVYAYF
-977 NIGFNKPGKT
+977 SIGFNKSGKT

-996 TTYSYSFSDIT
+996 TTSSYSFSDIT

-1012 ISTKATRVIKNA
+1012 ISTKATRVIKKA

-1041 NKKTI
+1041 NKRTI
-1046 KIALTQNTNQATE
+1046 KIKLTQDTSQAAE
-1059 TVAADT
+1059 TVKADT

-1077 RRTGYSWGCT
+1077 RRTGYSWGCS

-1095 TGAHFIVC
+1095 TGAHFVVC

-1121 NNKTKQLGPTLIC
+1121 NNQTKKLGPTLIC
-1134 PDSPKPA
+1134 PYSPKPA
-1141 DGDIAKHKYL
+1141 DGDIANHKYL
-1151 SKKISDTINWD
+1151 SKKVSDTIDWS